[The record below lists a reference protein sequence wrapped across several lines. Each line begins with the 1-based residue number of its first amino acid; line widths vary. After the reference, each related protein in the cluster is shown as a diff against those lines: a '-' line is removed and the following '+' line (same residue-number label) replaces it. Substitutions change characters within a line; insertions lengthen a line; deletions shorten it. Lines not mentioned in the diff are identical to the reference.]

1 MTPSQERAGMNYD
14 RMPEGQEMDRLVEWK
29 CKACGSS
36 ETMKSSAG
44 YLQCRQCHR
53 ARGRRWAAQN
63 RHKRKAMSDAGKAA
77 FAKYRKRWS
86 LKKRYGITLEEY
98 NEMLAR
104 CWRGAARCGGCCE
117 ICRKPAKRLHV
128 DHDHATK
135 AVRGLLCQSCNF
147 CIGYAYDSP
156 ANLRAAAD
164 YLCRAA
170 LKAALPTN
178 HAGRE
183 G

>member
-1 MTPSQERAGMNYD
+1 MNYD
-14 RMPEGQEMDRLVEWK
+14 QIDAGPELDRLVAERVMGWK
-29 CKACGSS
+29 CKACGSA
-36 ETMKSSAG
+36 EAMKSSAG

-63 RHKRKAMSDAGKAA
+63 RHKRKSLNDDGKAA
-77 FAKYRKRWS
+77 FAKYRKRWA

-104 CWRGAARCGGCCE
+104 CGGCCE
-117 ICRKPAKRLHV
+117 VCRRPSRRLHV
-128 DHDHATK
+128 DHDHATR

-156 ANLRAAAD
+156 VNLRAAAD

-170 LKAALPTN
+170 LLAHETK
-178 HAGRE
+178 
-183 G
+183 